1 MFGLVWLCVGVG
13 VDCACGLTCWGV
25 LAVRCV
31 EFRLG
36 LWFWVVDWLLR
47 SKVVVVCLLK
57 VSDWLRLRSF
67 VFARLRAT

>member
-1 MFGLVWLCVGVG
+1 MACV
-13 VDCACGLTCWGV
+13 CGLTCWGV

-31 EFRLG
+31 AFRLR

-47 SKVVVVCLLK
+47 SKVVVMCLLK

-67 VFARLRAT
+67 VFARLRVT